1 MTQQGVTGGVEK
13 TATDRSPV
21 WLEWT
26 MLVLALLMLPLV
38 IVEESALTNEVL
50 AAAETISAL
59 IWLAFVTEYVFL
71 LWRAPGKR
79 VFIRSHWFDLMII
92 ALTPPLVFWPTEL
105 DALRILRALRLVRV
119 IAVAGRAEHTI
130 RRLVR
135 RGSLPYALALSL
147 FLMVIG
153 GLTIHAL
160 EPEVAENVGDG
171 IWWAVTTM
179 STVGY
184 GDIAPKTLPG
194 RVLAGAL
201 MVVGVATFAM
211 LTAGIASLLI
221 HGQETETTAEL
232 RAISDRLERIEH
244 TLARS
249 EEPRA

>member
-1 MTQQGVTGGVEK
+1 VSERSVSRGGEQA
-13 TATDRSPV
+13 TADRSPV

-26 MLVLALLMLPLV
+26 MLILALLMLPLV
-38 IVEESALTNEVL
+38 IVEESASSSDVL
-50 AAAETISAL
+50 STAEAISAF
-59 IWLAFVTEYVFL
+59 IWVAFVAEYVFL
-71 LWRAPGKR
+71 LSRAPAKR
-79 VFIRSHWFDLMII
+79 TFMRAHWFDLMII
-92 ALTPPLVFWPTEL
+92 LLTPPLVFWPTEL

-135 RGSLPYALALSL
+135 RGSLPYVLALSL

-160 EPEVAENVGDG
+160 EPDVAESVGDG

-194 RVLAGAL
+194 RILAGAL
-201 MVVGVATFAM
+201 MVLGVATFAT

-221 HGQETETTAEL
+221 HGQETEMSAEL
-232 RAISDRLERIEH
+232 KAISERLERIERA
-244 TLARS
+244 L
-249 EEPRA
+249 PRTQDPGA